1 MKKNILLCLL
11 MTIFLFP
18 ICTYAEDLDVVSLS
32 NCVDAN
38 SSRFM
43 LGKHEIKI
51 KFIGIDSTD
60 IIYTNVYDE
69 INGKLVSEYVCSI
82 LTDAKKI
89 EIEYEPN
96 SEKIDKY
103 GRTLAWVFVDDVLL
117 QEHLVKLG
125 YSKVAFLYDNYK
137 YTEIIKAAENVAKEN
152 KAGIWNVNEKETV
165 ENVIVNDES
174 VEQVEEKGIWHSL
187 VGFINEIFEKFLKF
201 IDDLITNM
209 L

>member
-11 MTIFLFP
+11 MIIFLFP
-18 ICTYAEDLDVVSLS
+18 INVSAEELDVVSLS

-43 LGKHEIKI
+43 LKGHEIKV

-60 IIYTNVYDE
+60 TIYTNVYDE
-69 INGKLVSEYVCSI
+69 INGKLVSDYVCSI
-82 LTDAKKI
+82 LTDAEKI

-103 GRTLAWVFVDDVLL
+103 GRTLAWIFVDDILL
-117 QEHLVKLG
+117 QKHLVELG
-125 YSKVAFLYDNYK
+125 YSKVAFLYDDYK
-137 YTEIIKAAENVAKEN
+137 YIEELKTAENMAKEN
-152 KAGIWNVNEKETV
+152 NIGIWSFNKKEESV
-165 ENVIVNDES
+165 DIEDES
-174 VEQVEEKGIWHSL
+174 IEQVEEKGIWHSL

-201 IDDLITNM
+201 IDDLIVNV